1 MLFSVNLYYSALKMQ
16 KCKPPY
22 TDKNRLQRYN
32 IAAAGKIGCVFQNCC
47 IFLYSVGVMPVRCL
61 NSLLK

>member
-16 KCKPPY
+16 KCEPPY
-22 TDKNRLQRYN
+22 TDKT
-32 IAAAGKIGCVFQNCC
+32 GCIFQNCC